1 MTDKCN
7 YMKRWFKNS
16 LNSKYSR
23 GVGCG
28 QIKKIKNNQMKDVL
42 RIASGLAFMLVL
54 SSCGSGSKDEKGSL
68 GDKKAK
74 LEKLKD
80 DQKKLN
86 DEVTKL
92 ETEIALG
99 FVRYDYLAEG
109 TDLLSGDSLLS
120 VKTFPFLNYDERD

>member
-23 GVGCG
+23 GVAWA

-42 RIASGLAFMLVL
+42 RIASGLAFILVL

-80 DQKKLN
+80 DQKN
-86 DEVTKL
+86 
-92 ETEIALG
+92 
-99 FVRYDYLAEG
+99 
-109 TDLLSGDSLLS
+109 
-120 VKTFPFLNYDERD
+120 